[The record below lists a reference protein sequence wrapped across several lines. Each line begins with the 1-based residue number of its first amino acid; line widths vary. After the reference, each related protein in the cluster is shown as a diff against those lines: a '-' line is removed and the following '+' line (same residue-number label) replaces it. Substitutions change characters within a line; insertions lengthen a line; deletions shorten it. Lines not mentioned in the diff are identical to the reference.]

1 MHTLK
6 SYTQPL
12 KRRCTFKSF
21 WVGFTDWYA
30 ERCTP
35 EGASRERDKPRANRS
50 LQTMLLVGLLVGA
63 PVIAALIGPM
73 AAGTMSAVGTRAV
86 AAGTQV
92 LSVIIGLGFF
102 IGLPAWAGYRTY
114 KFCRSM
120 CDRGHD
126 ILDGRRVR
134 VRLL

>member
-1 MHTLK
+1 MNNLDHRPRR
-6 SYTQPL
+6 SA
-12 KRRCTFKSF
+12 RCTFKTF
-21 WVGFTDWYA
+21 WAGFTDWYA

-35 EGASRERDKPRANRS
+35 EGAARERNKPKSNRG
-50 LQTMLLVGLLVGA
+50 LQTMLLVGLLVGMPA
-63 PVIAALIGPM
+63 IAALIGPL

-114 KFCRSM
+114 QFCCAM
-120 CDRGHD
+120 CERGQD
-126 ILDGRRVR
+126 ILDGRRAR

>member
-1 MHTLK
+1 MHTIK
-6 SYTQPL
+6 SYTRPV
-12 KRRCTFKSF
+12 KHSSFKTF

-35 EGASRERDKPRANRS
+35 EGAARERDKPAANRG
-50 LQTMLLVGLLVGA
+50 LQTVLLVALLVGA

-73 AAGTMSAVGTRAV
+73 AAGTMSAVGTSAV

-92 LSVIIGLGFF
+92 LSVIIALGFF
-102 IGLPAWAGYRTY
+102 IGLPVWAGLRTHR
-114 KFCRSM
+114 FCCAM
-120 CDRGHD
+120 CERGQD

-134 VRLL
+134 ARLL